1 MQNFYLLLSVEPNAT
16 PEEIKK
22 AFRNEIARYH
32 PDKVH
37 HLGKEFQEMAATRAA
52 QLTEAYR
59 TLTNRELRSEYDRL
73 YAASTGAPVASSTTA
88 YSPPAQAP
96 SRPPPV
102 EPSHAHPETPTGAP
116 PPPRFAKEQAT
127 RDEFVRKATLGR
139 LRQVL
144 SAEYGEISESSTRGF
159 HFDCTAKSKKLFGR
173 GSGQRFAAKFVPR
186 VDRAEIQDV
195 WATAQKAGGQ
205 ICVFLMGN
213 GLAPTRELSEAI
225 TDMRKKSRGES
236 GISLIPVDLRDWTAH
251 VPADAPSVC
260 KSVIQRL
267 REPTTL

>member
-1 MQNFYLLLSVEPNAT
+1 MQNFYLLLSVAPNAT

-32 PDKVH
+32 PDKVQ

-59 TLTNRELRSEYDRL
+59 TLTNPELRSEYDRL
-73 YAASTGAPVASSTTA
+73 YAASTGVPAAASTAA
-88 YSPPAQAP
+88 YSPPSP

-102 EPSHAHPETPTGAP
+102 ESPHAHHETSTGAP
-116 PPPRFAKEQAT
+116 PPTRFAKEHAT

-225 TDMRKKSRGES
+225 ADMRKKSRGES

-267 REPTTL
+267 REPTGI

>member
-1 MQNFYLLLSVEPNAT
+1 VQNFYRLLSVESNAT

-32 PDKVH
+32 PDKVQ

-59 TLTNRELRSEYDRL
+59 TLTNPELRSEYDRL
-73 YAASTGAPVASSTTA
+73 YAASTGAPVSASPAA
-88 YSPPAQAP
+88 YSPPAQTA
-96 SRPPPV
+96 SRPPAV
-102 EPSHAHPETPTGAP
+102 EPQHAHHETPTGAP
-116 PPPRFAKEQAT
+116 PPRFAKEHAT

-267 REPTTL
+267 REPSGI